1 MSWFGFG
8 GGSKVDKH
16 VKKLTNAY
24 AQTHDRIRSLEQLC
38 DIGTDEALYGICQRF
53 TYRTEASIVDEDE
66 KELAYKFLVAAGPAV
81 IAPIKRFVAEKDA
94 VYWPIKALRDVAG
107 MDAAVEVLLEILD
120 SSEGFSG
127 RVNEKKHQIV
137 SNLRDFKHPKVLARL
152 QTLVAD
158 GDEEVRIMAMD
169 GLMTYGEDEA
179 KPYAARLLLDAEE
192 SPRVKMVLLEQL
204 IEHQWSLADWRTQ
217 FEEQDLLP
225 FPYRVGA
232 SGICE
237 RVS

>member
-24 AQTHDRIRSLEQLC
+24 AQTHDRIRSLELLS

-66 KELAYKFLVAAGPAV
+66 KELAYKFLVAAGPSV
-81 IAPIKRFVAEKDA
+81 IAPIKRFVAEKEA

-107 MDAAVEVLLEILD
+107 MDSAVEVLLDILENAED
-120 SSEGFSG
+120 FTG
-127 RVNEKKHQIV
+127 RVNEKKHQVV
-137 SNLRDFKHPKVLARL
+137 SNLRDFQHPKVLAKL
-152 QTLVAD
+152 KQLVAD
-158 GDEEVRIMAMD
+158 RDEEVRIMAMD

-179 KPYAARLLLDAEE
+179 KPHAARLLLDSEE

-204 IEHQWSLADWRTQ
+204 IEQGWSLADWREQ

-232 SGICE
+232 SGVCE